1 MTLKP
6 KMLGKATRT
15 IIYLVNARLPT
26 EKAHGYQICKMCEAF
41 ALNGTEVVLLHP
53 YRYQADPQLVRRSVF
68 DYYGVKPVFQVQ
80 TLKNWDVVV
89 LNRVIP
95 NRIFTPIFF
104 AHAFVW
110 GCYAALVARQY
121 KADLYYT
128 RDSTIAFWLVRM
140 GLLTAYEA
148 HVMPNRGQRWLLRR
162 IARHPMLRLV
172 VVLTSFIRQRFLEIG
187 FSSDKVIVLPDG
199 VDLDLFEDLPSK
211 EKCRRRLG
219 LPLDRPIIGYIG
231 RFRTLEMEKG
241 IPELIK
247 AMKDLSPVNGA
258 KPLLLCVGGPMDAVP
273 AYLDLAHRIGVPQ
286 DRLQFVDRV
295 PNTEVPYWI
304 RSCDVATIPW
314 TWTEFSAYF
323 TSPLKLFEY
332 MAAGVPIL
340 ATDLPSVREVLRHGE
355 NAWLVPPDDPK
366 ALSTGIQH
374 LLENPDLAERL
385 ARQAR
390 EDVRQYTW
398 KRRAATILQHVF
410 GHQKVEAKW

>member
-1 MTLKP
+1 MAFEKNSAP
-6 KMLGKATRT
+6 PYVAFSC
-15 IIYLVNARLPT
+15 RL
-26 EKAHGYQICKMCEAF
+26 
-41 ALNGTEVVLLHP
+41 
-53 YRYQADPQLVRRSVF
+53 
-68 DYYGVKPVFQVQ
+68 
-80 TLKNWDVVV
+80 
-89 LNRVIP
+89 
-95 NRIFTPIFF
+95 
-104 AHAFVW
+104 
-110 GCYAALVARQY
+110 
-121 KADLYYT
+121 
-128 RDSTIAFWLVRM
+128 
-140 GLLTAYEA
+140 
-148 HVMPNRGQRWLLRR
+148 
-162 IARHPMLRLV
+162 
-172 VVLTSFIRQRFLEIG
+172 LEIG